1 MMAKMFRDGD
11 QWRLKAIGQGI
22 AVTSRPSP
30 WTSLAR
36 FL

>member
-11 QWRLKAIGQGI
+11 QWRLKAIGRGV
-22 AVTSRPSP
+22 AVTVPTESLDV
-30 WTSLAR
+30 LAR